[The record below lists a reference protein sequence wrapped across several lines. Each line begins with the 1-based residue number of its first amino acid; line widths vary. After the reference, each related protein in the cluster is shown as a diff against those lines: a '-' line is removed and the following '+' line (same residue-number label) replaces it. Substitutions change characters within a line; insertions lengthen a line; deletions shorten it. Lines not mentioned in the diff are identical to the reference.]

1 MADVFEVAQI
11 LVSHALRVYGEHV
24 ALIAYYGSYAKG
36 LASPTSDLD
45 MFYIP
50 DDGRAKS
57 LSIAFVLDGLPYD
70 FWPVSWKM
78 AEEIANARS
87 HRPWADSASLIADA
101 KVLYHRSQADLE
113 RFGALQARIAEL
125 IAPESRGIM
134 VVRALDAFKMTLFQ
148 LGQMRLAAESDDV
161 AGLRWAGHK
170 LASNAVNCLALVN
183 QTYFSKGW
191 GANLAQ
197 VLELAQSPPDLE
209 EMLKA
214 IMLPQSPEDLLA
226 QAERLATEVRRVL
239 RSAQLSVAVKSD
251 ASDAFNEFYFFMVEY
266 VSKILSACERRD
278 TVAAASAAFH
288 LQEEICQLMN
298 KVDRGFYGTDFNLL
312 GEYSSGYREA
322 GFPDLLEPAS
332 RGDLPAL
339 AAQARRLD
347 EHVRTWFGNHSIDL
361 NVFENPAD
369 LQRFLDQS
377 DSA

>member
-1 MADVFEVAQI
+1 VADVFEVAQI